1 MDFHCKVRLHKKN
14 QRDSK
19 SMEGKS
25 IKQIHLAAA
34 HMSQLLLCVSNSN
47 LRNHPCFVT
56 SSARSLK
63 DKEDIIPTNLKHL
76 FQKRGTQHLMAFD
89 WSCWVLPPRLPIN
102 SWGFN
107 FFPPDARS
115 SKKNHLPGRELCG
128 STPGRWYH
136 GQNGTSLVA
145 ASWRCPAGA
154 RLKYLAPGRRGGAHL
169 LSVVSKYP
177 A

>member
-1 MDFHCKVRLHKKN
+1 MDFHCKVRLRKKN

-107 FFPPDARS
+107 FFHQMPEAARRIICRGAS
-115 SKKNHLPGRELCG
+115 CVAQHLVG
-128 STPGRWYH
+128 
-136 GQNGTSLVA
+136 GTTVKM
-145 ASWRCPAGA
+145 GH
-154 RLKYLAPGRRGGAHL
+154 RL
-169 LSVVSKYP
+169 
-177 A
+177 